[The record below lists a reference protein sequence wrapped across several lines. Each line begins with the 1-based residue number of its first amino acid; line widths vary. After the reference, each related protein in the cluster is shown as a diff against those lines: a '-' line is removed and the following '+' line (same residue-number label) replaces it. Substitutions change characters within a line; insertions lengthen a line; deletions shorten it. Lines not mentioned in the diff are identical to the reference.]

1 MDQPLGQ
8 VNPQF
13 SSLTVPFLA
22 PRHTHHICNL
32 EPFTQLCVECLSLQ
46 PDSTAQEG
54 QALTFCLTWY
64 LALWPACHKVL
75 NRLRQ
80 RRCEI
85 AWAAP
90 AALRPSPQ
98 QTWRVDRSE
107 LANPELPKQNVQTSW
122 LHHWAGPKAIFERAI
137 WSPVSERQNVGL

>member
-98 QTWRVDRSE
+98 QTWRVDRGSLLE
-107 LANPELPKQNVQTSW
+107 FSQLPPMDTPVIQMDPGLSLGRRTLA
-122 LHHWAGPKAIFERAI
+122 
-137 WSPVSERQNVGL
+137 